1 MYDPVAKADEA
12 EQKPGAS
19 RLSSIENARI
29 GSFDDGK
36 PAAGPTPAVVGKR
49 LQELSPS
56 VSVQTDA
63 VDALTTPRTDEASA
77 GRAVAVQPS
86 GGAR

>member
-1 MYDPVAKADEA
+1 MYDPIAEADEA
-12 EQKPGAS
+12 EQKPVAS

-29 GSFDDGK
+29 GLFDNGK
-36 PAAGPTPAVVGKR
+36 PAAEPTLAVVKKG

-56 VSVQTDA
+56 VSVRTDA